1 MNKKLVHIVVGIM
14 LLFATV
20 MSVAV
25 IGNNEKLEKSSSS
38 ILTDEPWPM
47 FQQNAGH
54 TGYSSEI
61 APDKGNVLWNN
72 FFGGGQSAIAA
83 DEKVYISTNYGLF
96 CLYNYNGSICWDD
109 YRLGMSQKTPAIL
122 GGNIYAV
129 NMTHVVAVNLTDG
142 NVEWNQYVGA
152 TSGLGSVVAANDKVY
167 ATADTVIT
175 CVDAADGNV
184 IWTNSTGTVDS
195 IFTDPA
201 VDNGK
206 VYVAVEKQVF
216 CFDGDTG
223 ELDWQQTVLL
233 AGPTEVFYFGAVTA
247 ADGKI
252 YVVSLAGTLYCLDGS
267 DGSESWNY
275 SSGSFALDKSPAIAY
290 GNAYI
295 GLGNMVV
302 CLDVSDGSEVWTYT
316 TGASI
321 QSSPAVADSKVYI
334 ADAQKLY
341 CLDAVGGGG
350 TTTLIWEYSSTGIG
364 TPSVAYG
371 LLYVPIGSFLYAFT
385 ENEAPEIPSIEAPRW
400 NNKND
405 AIPFT
410 VNTTDADGDEVFYI
424 FRWGGGTGISQPF
437 GPYPS
442 GEEVVI
448 YHTYPANITENKTYN
463 VKVKGRDVNQ
473 QESDWSEPIPVS
485 VNNTPPGKPVVSG
498 PSIGKPGIPI
508 TFEFSI
514 TDNEN
519 DILQIKWI
527 GDVSTG
533 WHGDYDPG
541 TYTEDLVFDNPGTY
555 EFQLKSREKY
565 GNLGLIYP
573 KHGYESD
580 SSDSVI
586 IEIIESALEIG
597 DIAGSGKFLKGAT
610 ISTELI
616 AGEVPEQN
624 VEWSI
629 TVKGGIFGLI
639 NVTTIGTI
647 ETIGAQEAV
656 TIETDTPIIGLGP
669 IDINISAVSDGM
681 VEPVFKSAKGNIFFF
696 WPLNI
701 KEN

>member
-1 MNKKLVHIVVGIM
+1 MNKKLVSIAISM

-25 IGNNEKLEKSSSS
+25 IGNIEKPEYSGSSTM
-38 ILTDEPWPM
+38 TDDPWPM

-54 TGYSSEI
+54 TGYSLEV
-61 APDKGNVLWNN
+61 APDKGNVLWNI
-72 FFGGGQSAIAA
+72 FVGSGQSAIAA
-83 DEKVYISTNYGLF
+83 YEKVYIATNFGLF
-96 CLYNYNGSICWDD
+96 CLSNYNGSTYWED
-109 YRLGMSQKTPAIL
+109 YELGMTQKTPAIL
-122 GGNIYAV
+122 GDNIFVV
-129 NMTHVVAVNLTDG
+129 NATHVIAVNLTYGDI
-142 NVEWNQYVGA
+142 EWSQYVGA
-152 TSGLGSVVAANDKVY
+152 TSGIGSVVAANNKVY
-167 ATADTVIT
+167 AVADTDIT
-175 CVDAADGNV
+175 CIDATDGHV
-184 IWTNSTGTVDS
+184 IWTNSTGTGDS

-206 VYVAVEKQVF
+206 VYVAVEKQIF
-216 CFDGDTG
+216 CFDGGTG
-223 ELDWQQTVLL
+223 ELDWEQTILP
-233 AGPTEVFYFGAVTA
+233 AGPTEIFYFGAVTTV
-247 ADGKI
+247 DGAI
-252 YVVSLAGTLYCLDGS
+252 YVASLAGTLYSLDSS
-267 DGSESWNY
+267 DGSENWNY
-275 SSGSFALDKSPAIAY
+275 PSGSFAFDVSPAIAY
-290 GNAYI
+290 GNVYI
-295 GLGNMVV
+295 GVGNIVV

-316 TGASI
+316 TVDSI

-341 CLDAVGGGG
+341 CLDAIGGSG
-350 TTTLIWEYSSTGIG
+350 TTTLIWEYSSTGIK

-371 LLYVPIGSFLYAFT
+371 LLYVPIGSYLYAFT
-385 ENEAPEIPSIEAPRW
+385 ENEAPEIPLIEAPRW
-400 NNKND
+400 NKKND

-410 VNTTDADGDEVFYI
+410 VNTTDVDGDDVFYI
-424 FRWGGGTGISQPF
+424 FRWGSGAGISPPF

-448 YHTYPANITENKTYN
+448 YHTFSANITENKTYN
-463 VKVKGRDVNQ
+463 VEVKARDVNQ

-485 VNNTPPGKPVVSG
+485 VNNTPPGKPIVSG
-498 PSIGKPGIPI
+498 PSTGRPGTPI
-508 TFEFSI
+508 TFEFNI
-514 TDNEN
+514 TDDEN

-533 WHGDYDPG
+533 WHGAYEPG
-541 TYTEDLVFDNPGTY
+541 TYTEDLVFDTPGIY

-565 GNLGLIYP
+565 GNLGMTYP
-573 KHGYESD
+573 KHGYASEPSD
-580 SSDSVI
+580 PVI

-597 DIAGSGKFLKGAT
+597 EITGSGKFLKGAT

-639 NVTTIGTI
+639 NVTTTGTI
-647 ETIGAQEAV
+647 ETIGAGEAV
-656 TIETDTPIIGLGP
+656 PIETDTPIIGLGP
-669 IDINISAVSDGM
+669 IDINISAISDGM

-696 WPLNI
+696 WSLNI